1 MELLERHFD
10 TAFDAP
16 DGIKKLR
23 ELILTLAMQGKLVPQ
38 NPKDQPAS
46 ELLKEIEAEK
56 KRLVKLGKIKDP
68 KPLPPVNSEE
78 MPYAL
83 PKGWEWV
90 KLGNAMLKI
99 TDGTHHSP
107 PNCDRGDFLYISAKN
122 IKDEGVLLSNATY
135 VTRDV
140 HDEIYSRCNPE
151 YGNILY
157 IKDGATTGIVTIN
170 NLHEPF
176 SMLSSV
182 ALLKQPQKVNNRY
195 LFFVLKAPFFYE
207 AMRSGMAGIA
217 ITRVTLNK
225 LQEAVIPLAPYSEQS
240 RIVAK
245 IDELM
250 ARCDALEKLRA
261 ERDAKQLAVHKA
273 AVRQLLNVADTD
285 GHIQAREF
293 LGQHF
298 GELYTVKEN
307 VAELRKAI
315 LQLAVM
321 GKLVPQDPNDPPAS
335 ELLMQIE
342 AEKKRLVKAGKIKV
356 PNQLLPVSPEGMPYS
371 LPKVWEWCRL
381 EDVTIKIHYGYTAS
395 ANHDAIGVRLLRIT
409 DIQDNSVNWESVPG
423 CDAEKEEVQQYLL
436 GEGDILIA
444 RTGGT
449 IGKSYLVQG
458 LNLDAVFAS
467 YLIRV
472 IPSTH
477 IDVNY
482 LKRFMES
489 PIYWSQLY
497 AASSGTGQPN
507 VNGTSLSQ
515 LIVPLPSPSEQH
527 RIVAKIDQLMSM
539 CDALEQQ
546 IDAARATQSA
556 LLNAMMAQYGGQ
568 RCA

>member
-307 VAELRKAI
+307 VTELRKAI

-335 ELLMQIE
+335 ELLKQIE
-342 AEKKRLVKAGKIKV
+342 TEKKKLVKDGKLREAKNLV
-356 PNQLLPVSPEGMPYS
+356 TAVNGVHGGALPEGWVCTQLQS
-371 LPKVWEWCRL
+371 LVAIVTDGDHQPPPKADRGVPFLVIGNLNRMTIDLADCRFVTREYYDAL
-381 EDVTIKIHYGYTAS
+381 DWTRRPKRRDVLYTVTGSYGIPIVVDRDEEFCVQR
-395 ANHDAIGVRLLRIT
+395 HVAIF
-409 DIQDNSVNWESVPG
+409 
-423 CDAEKEEVQQYLL
+423 
-436 GEGDILIA
+436 
-444 RTGGT
+444 
-449 IGKSYLVQG
+449 KST
-458 LNLDAVFAS
+458 
-467 YLIRV
+467 
-472 IPSTH
+472 PSTPV
-477 IDVNY
+477 DY
-482 LKRFMES
+482 LAWVLKSEGSLR
-489 PIYWSQLY
+489 Y
-497 AASSGTGQPN
+497 ATAIATGIAQK
-507 VNGTSLSQ
+507 T
-515 LIVPLPSPSEQH
+515 VPLTGLRAMPIPLPPLAEQR
-527 RIVAKIDQLMSM
+527 RIVAKIGQLMSM
-539 CDALEQQ
+539 CDTLERQ
-546 IDAARATQSA
+546 IDAAGETQSA